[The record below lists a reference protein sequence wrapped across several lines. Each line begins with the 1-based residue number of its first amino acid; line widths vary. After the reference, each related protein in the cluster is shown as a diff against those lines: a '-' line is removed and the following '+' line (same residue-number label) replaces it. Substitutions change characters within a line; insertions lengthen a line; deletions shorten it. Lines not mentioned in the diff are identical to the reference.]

1 MASVAG
7 EVHPLISTTSRSLDR
22 LDTLSGGGDELLLMD
37 LLSRAR
43 PVASRVIR
51 QVIDLTIDSFD
62 NVLHKLLGI
71 IKRQRCSLVGL
82 MPTLSLSKL
91 LQPTTC

>member
-7 EVHPLISTTSRSLDR
+7 EVHPLISTTSQSLDG
-22 LDTLSGGGDELLLMD
+22 LDSLSDSGDELLLMD

-43 PVASRVIR
+43 PVASRVIP

-62 NVLHKLLGI
+62 DVLHKLLGI
-71 IKRQRCSLVGL
+71 IKR
-82 MPTLSLSKL
+82 
-91 LQPTTC
+91 

>member
-7 EVHPLISTTSRSLDR
+7 EVHPLISTASQSLDG
-22 LDTLSGGGDELLLMD
+22 LDTLSDSGDELLLMD

-43 PVASRVIR
+43 PVASRVIP

-62 NVLHKLLGI
+62 DVLHKLLDI
-71 IKRQRCSLVGL
+71 IKR
-82 MPTLSLSKL
+82 
-91 LQPTTC
+91 